1 MHYNIAVTEIHFI
14 FKELKTFILPIVFV
28 LYILLSWIKILKEY
42 ERIAIFRLGT
52 FIRVAGPGIVWVLS
66 PMDKGIRINL
76 NEIIPGWQG
85 YSPFELEEKIK
96 EYVLSN
102 NAKL

>member
-1 MHYNIAVTEIHFI
+1 MPIA
-14 FKELKTFILPIVFV
+14 LA
-28 LYILLSWIKILKEY
+28 LYILLSSIKILKEH
-42 ERIAIFRLGT
+42 ERIAIFRLGH
-52 FIRVAGPGIVWVLS
+52 FIKVAGPGLVWVIS
-66 PMDKGIRINL
+66 PIDKGIRINL

-85 YSPFELEEKIK
+85 YSPIELEEKIK

>member
-1 MHYNIAVTEIHFI
+1 MHYNTIVTEIYFI
-14 FKELKTFILPIVFV
+14 LKELKRFILPIALV
-28 LYILLSWIKILKEY
+28 LYILLSWIKILKEH
-42 ERIAIFRLGT
+42 ERIALFRLGT
-52 FIRVAGPGIVWVLS
+52 FIRVAGPGLVWVIS
-66 PMDKGIRINL
+66 PIDKGIRINL